1 MARRVRGDSVPG
13 GSGPNGLERPA
24 RLLEVDAIVAGGEAE
39 RQPVAFRAALPVAP
53 DPPAIGGRPARPQ
66 LQVPAAERG
75 EHGDERG
82 RVGAAVWRPPV
93 DSATMRDVRPRFHL
107 TPPAG
112 WMNDPNGAIYLG
124 GRLHVFYQH
133 NPDATH
139 WDRIHWGHAVTDD
152 LVSWEDWP
160 IAISPETGGPDAYGC
175 WSGCAVDDGGVA
187 TIVYTGVVHDGT
199 IRRASICVARSED
212 GLRTWTKDPANPVV
226 GGAPPGIAADGFRDP
241 FVWRDERGWVMLVGA
256 GTDEG
261 AGAVLV
267 YRSPDLQN
275 WTYGG
280 PFLTAADLP
289 PTVDAGG
296 PCWECPQLL
305 TFGEAAV
312 LVLSI
317 TDPAPDARPS
327 HVIGIGGRLAGDRFV
342 AEHLFRLDGGPDFYA
357 PAAIRT
363 PDGRS
368 LLIGWVPEDPPDA
381 APAGPADG
389 RSWAGALS
397 FPRRI
402 WLDDGGDIR
411 VEPAA
416 EVAALRGS
424 KVHEE
429 ATILRPGDPPW
440 PDVSV
445 GHRFELV
452 VSLDPA
458 GASAIGIDLL
468 NGEASAPEARIVYY
482 PDDRRLAIGRR
493 GTVIVGGPD
502 THNEMVLPA
511 DGRDTLDLRLLVDG
525 SIMELFANGRV
536 SATFRLPAVGAESIR
551 HLSITTAD
559 GPCRVARLELWTL
572 DRAASTRGA
581 T

>member
-1 MARRVRGDSVPG
+1 
-13 GSGPNGLERPA
+13 
-24 RLLEVDAIVAGGEAE
+24 
-39 RQPVAFRAALPVAP
+39 
-53 DPPAIGGRPARPQ
+53 
-66 LQVPAAERG
+66 
-75 EHGDERG
+75 
-82 RVGAAVWRPPV
+82 
-93 DSATMRDVRPRFHL
+93 
-107 TPPAG
+107 
-112 WMNDPNGAIYLG
+112 
-124 GRLHVFYQH
+124 
-133 NPDATH
+133 
-139 WDRIHWGHAVTDD
+139 
-152 LVSWEDWP
+152 
-160 IAISPETGGPDAYGC
+160 
-175 WSGCAVDDGGVA
+175 
-187 TIVYTGVVHDGT
+187 
-199 IRRASICVARSED
+199 
-212 GLRTWTKDPANPVV
+212 
-226 GGAPPGIAADGFRDP
+226 
-241 FVWRDERGWVMLVGA
+241 
-256 GTDEG
+256 
-261 AGAVLV
+261 
-267 YRSPDLQN
+267 
-275 WTYGG
+275 
-280 PFLTAADLP
+280 
-289 PTVDAGG
+289 
-296 PCWECPQLL
+296 
-305 TFGEAAV
+305 
-312 LVLSI
+312 
-317 TDPAPDARPS
+317 
-327 HVIGIGGRLAGDRFV
+327 
-342 AEHLFRLDGGPDFYA
+342 
-357 PAAIRT
+357 
-363 PDGRS
+363 
-368 LLIGWVPEDPPDA
+368 
-381 APAGPADG
+381 
-389 RSWAGALS
+389 
-397 FPRRI
+397 
-402 WLDDGGDIR
+402 

-511 DGRDTLDLRLLVDG
+511 DDRDTLDLRLLVDG